1 MTQIELFADSIS
13 AKFTELIQEIKTSP
27 TGNATKLEG
36 QTLQEIESR
45 IIRKVILIG
54 LTFFLF
60 QIGML
65 AIYQIF
71 FNDMQ

>member
-1 MTQIELFADSIS
+1 MTAIEKYTNEICQTFLLIS
-13 AKFTELIQEIKTSP
+13 DEITANKD
-27 TGNATKLEG
+27 NATKLEG

-65 AIYQIF
+65 AVYQIF

>member
-1 MTQIELFADSIS
+1 MTSVEQFANEITETFLLIS
-13 AKFTELIQEIKTSP
+13 DEITANKD
-27 TGNATKLEG
+27 NATKLEG

-65 AIYQIF
+65 AVYQIF
-71 FNDMQ
+71 FNDIQ